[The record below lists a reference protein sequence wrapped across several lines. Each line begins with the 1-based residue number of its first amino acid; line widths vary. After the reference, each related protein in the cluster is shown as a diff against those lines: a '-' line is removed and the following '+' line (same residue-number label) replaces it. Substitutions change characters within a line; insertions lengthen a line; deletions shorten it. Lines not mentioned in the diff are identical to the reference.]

1 MRYLCKHEGGRLV
14 GQTHTVYSPQNIY
27 RRCNV
32 MVSVNITYEN
42 GGEKCYEEQ
51 NKKNTEK
58 NTEVA

>member
-1 MRYLCKHEGGRLV
+1 
-14 GQTHTVYSPQNIY
+14 
-27 RRCNV
+27 
-32 MVSVNITYEN
+32 MVSVNINYEN